1 MTTME
6 GEMLKHKLTGQLY
19 QVKIIKNGTFIL
31 ESKDTPYRLWFDEGD
46 LKLFF
51 EMAEKKMSKK

>member
-31 ESKDTPYRLWFDEGD
+31 ESKDTPYRLWFCEGD

-51 EMAEKKMSKK
+51 EMAEKKMYKK